1 MTTVARTVTPNKT
14 PSSKSHYKWVIVA
27 VCALMLAITYGLMYS
42 YSVFFK
48 PLGDYFHWDRATVSL
63 VYSASLVIRGAIAIG
78 TGWLADKYGARK
90 VMLICGLMLGL
101 GLILSSQVQNLW
113 EFFLTYAVLLSVGL
127 SGAFG
132 IGTAIVARW
141 FMKNRG
147 LALGIVSMGSGVG
160 TLFLVPGNERLIS
173 AFGWS
178 SAFIILGSTAGVL
191 MMAVALLLRPA
202 PPAAAASNKV
212 EASGKNSAAIKE
224 PTVWQAVKD
233 VRLLLLM
240 GAFLMFFFSIQII
253 MVHLVNYATDLGI
266 APLMAA
272 TFISIISLASI
283 GGRFFMGVSAERID
297 IHYTLLLTRVLLI
310 VAFICILF
318 TRTVWSFYLF
328 AVLFGVPYG
337 GEIPQIPL
345 FIGNYFGTKSMAT
358 LVGISSFVMNVGG
371 ALGSWAAGKIFDST
385 RSYNG
390 AFLAGLAT
398 ASVSLILI
406 VILKKRN
413 RPAT

>member
-1 MTTVARTVTPNKT
+1 
-14 PSSKSHYKWVIVA
+14 
-27 VCALMLAITYGLMYS
+27 
-42 YSVFFK
+42 
-48 PLGDYFHWDRATVSL
+48 
-63 VYSASLVIRGAIAIG
+63 
-78 TGWLADKYGARK
+78 
-90 VMLICGLMLGL
+90 
-101 GLILSSQVQNLW
+101 
-113 EFFLTYAVLLSVGL
+113 
-127 SGAFG
+127 
-132 IGTAIVARW
+132 
-141 FMKNRG
+141 MKNRG

-178 SAFIILGSTAGVL
+178 SAFIILGCAAGIL

-202 PPAAAASNKV
+202 PQAAPASDNLKT
-212 EASGKNSAAIKE
+212 SGINSAARQD

-266 APLMAA
+266 APLIAA
-272 TFISIISLASI
+272 TFVSVISLASI
-283 GGRFFMGVSAERID
+283 GGRFFMGVSAGRID
-297 IHYTLLLTRVLLI
+297 IHYTLLLTRILLI
-310 VAFICILF
+310 VAFICLLF
-318 TRTVWSFYLF
+318 TRSVWSFYLF
-328 AVLFGVPYG
+328 AVVFGVPYG

-345 FIGNYFGTKSMAT
+345 FIGNYFGTRSMAT

-406 VILKKRN
+406 VLLKKHN
-413 RPAT
+413 PPAA